1 MNTKIAQTRI
11 LDVPYHSDKV
21 YEYSVPPQL
30 AQEICVGCAV
40 SVNFGR
46 GDRKCKAIVTLLCD
60 DSTAERELKPI
71 NAVMH
76 ETPALSEGELALCRF
91 LCDYTLCTFGEAVK
105 TVMPSAALSK
115 YEYRYSA
122 VEGLSEYKVKKL
134 SKRALMLYG
143 QIRSEGSMSHSKIKN
158 LHGDKTAEIVSE
170 LLSAKAIKKETE
182 IKESTN
188 VKHIDKLK
196 LKVSDIDAA
205 KESCSRS
212 AIQMQIIDELSQL
225 GETDSETLSEKLG
238 KNVRVQIAGLEKKG
252 IVTVEREVVYRNP
265 YKNVGGEYKDSPLTE
280 EQKGAVDTMCSL
292 FDEAAPKAAL
302 LHGVT
307 GSGKTR
313 VVKAM
318 IDHALKAGK
327 GVIVLVPEIS
337 LTPQTVG
344 IFCSCY
350 GDRTAVL
357 HSALSKGERYDAWRR
372 IRSGEADV
380 VIGTRS
386 AVFAPVK
393 NLGMIVI
400 DEEQEH
406 TYKSDTDPKYLAHD
420 VARFRVGKENAFM
433 LLSSATP
440 SVTSYYKAVS
450 GAYTLVELKNRYG
463 SATLPDVVIS
473 DMRGEKSEGNTSPVG
488 RELLSELSN
497 NRFREQQSI
506 VFLNRRGYNS
516 AVSCRVCGEA
526 IKCPNCSVS
535 LTYHINVPIG
545 SGFASGDY
553 ARVRAERGSLSCH
566 YCGYKTPVPKTCPS
580 CSAEHFRYMGCGTQ
594 QAEEELEKLLPG
606 VRISRMDMDTT
617 STKQSYEKILKSFRR
632 GDADILL
639 GTQMVTK
646 GHDFPNVT
654 LVGVMNADASL
665 FLDDYTAAERTF
677 SMLTQ
682 VIGRAGRGDKKGIAV
697 IQTCNPDSPVIRLA
711 AEQDYKSFYE
721 KEISVRRALTFPPY
735 CDIAVINLVSPDE
748 SMLRAGGES
757 LSEYVKTLIK
767 NEFSDIEL
775 IAFGPFEA
783 PVYKVQNNFRMR
795 MIFKCRLSAK
805 TRKFFSRVMREFG
818 AKTNKGLRVSADFNP
833 SGL

>member
-1 MNTKIAQTRI
+1 MTKFALVRI
-11 LDVPYHSDKV
+11 MDVPYHSDKV
-21 YEYSVPPQL
+21 YEYSVPPQM
-30 AQEICVGCAV
+30 AEEISVGSMV
-40 SVNFGR
+40 SVNFGF
-46 GDRKCKAIVTLLCD
+46 GDRKCKAVVTGVSCE
-60 DSTAERELKPI
+60 STSERELKPI

-76 ETPALSEGELALCRF
+76 ETPTMSESELSLCKF
-91 LCDYTLCTFGEAVK
+91 LCDYTLCTFGEAAK
-105 TVMPSAALSK
+105 TVIPSAAFSK

-122 VEGLSEYKVKKL
+122 VDELSPNKAKKL

-143 QIRSEGSMSHSKIKN
+143 QLRRDGTMTHSKIKT

-170 LLSAKAIKKETE
+170 LLTAKAIKKETE

-188 VKHIDKLK
+188 VKHIDKLR
-196 LKVSDIDAA
+196 LKCDDIEAA
-205 KESCSRS
+205 KLSCSRS
-212 AIQMQIIDELSQL
+212 AVQIQIIEELCQN
-225 GETDSETLSEKLG
+225 GEMDSEALSAKLG
-238 KNVRVQIAGLEKKG
+238 KNVRVQLSSLEKKG
-252 IVTVEREVVYRNP
+252 IITLEREVVYRNP
-265 YKNVGGEYKDSPLTE
+265 YKNAGEGYSESPLSD
-280 EQKGAVDTMCSL
+280 EQQGAVDKMCAL
-292 FDEAAPKAAL
+292 FDEDAPKAAL

-318 IDHALKAGK
+318 IDHALEKGK

-350 GDRTAVL
+350 GERCAVL

-372 IRSGEADV
+372 IREGEADV

-463 SATLPDVVIS
+463 NATLPDVVIS
-473 DMRGEKSEGNTSPVG
+473 DMRGERSDGNVSPVG
-488 RELLSELSN
+488 SELLTELSN
-497 NRFREQQSI
+497 NRYREQQSI

-535 LTYHINVPIG
+535 LTYHINAPIFRG
-545 SGFASGDY
+545 TSNEDY

-566 YCGYKTPVPKTCPS
+566 YCGYKTSVPQTCPS

-594 QAEEELEKLLPG
+594 QAEEEIAKLLPG
-606 VRISRMDMDTT
+606 VKISRMDMDTT
-617 STKQSYEKILKSFRR
+617 STKHSYEKILKSFRR

-665 FLDDYTAAERTF
+665 FLDDYTAAEKTF

-721 KEISVRRALTFPPY
+721 KEITVRRALTFPPY
-735 CDIAVINLVSPDE
+735 CDIAVINMISPDE
-748 SMLRAGGES
+748 SMLKAGAES
-757 LSEYVKTLIK
+757 LSEYVRGLITSD
-767 NEFSDIEL
+767 FSDVEL
-775 IAFGPFEA
+775 IAFGPFDA

-795 MIFKCRLSAK
+795 MIFKCRLNAK
-805 TRKFFSRVMREFG
+805 TRKFFSRILREFG